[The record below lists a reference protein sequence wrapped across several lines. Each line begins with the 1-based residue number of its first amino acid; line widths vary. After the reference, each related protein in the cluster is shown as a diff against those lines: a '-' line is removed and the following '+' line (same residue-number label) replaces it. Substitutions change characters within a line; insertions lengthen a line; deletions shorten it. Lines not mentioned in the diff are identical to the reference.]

1 MSLESTPFEEWP
13 LHTQMMYY
21 FFIAAQCDSDEYFN
35 KGLEL
40 LKSGKIDVFGKDEDN
55 QIFRELSHGRWMAP
69 KCRAIC
75 NEIMKL
81 TNMTM
86 EDIRVHI
93 ANVYRIPKWSE
104 NHWDEYETYDCEGI
118 CMKSHSK

>member
-1 MSLESTPFEEWP
+1 MNSMPIPVEELP
-13 LHTQMMYY
+13 LYSQMMWH
-21 FFIAAQCDSDEYFN
+21 FFLACHPKYEEHFN
-35 KGLEL
+35 QGLEL
-40 LKSGKIDVFGKDEDN
+40 LKSGKVNVFDYDN
-55 QIFRELSHGRWMAP
+55 QIFRELRCGRWMAP

-93 ANVYRIPKWSE
+93 AKIYHIPSWDENLWSE
-104 NHWDEYETYDCEGI
+104 YENCDCEGV
-118 CMKSHSK
+118 CMKSHE